1 MTKQLLVSG
10 IHGTA
15 EASLEDLVSMQL
27 NQFQGWNCQA
37 GVQNLYIDFDGGV
50 WIANCASTPSAQRI
64 TFSKTPKWGYLGQ
77 ISDEFKLPANGVVC
91 PIASCGC
98 GADIVITKWK
108 NGNSPQLQKP
118 TIQIQELKE
127 ITSVRTGYELPKQV
141 LWDISRRCN
150 YDCSY
155 CWPGVHNTTDEHK
168 SLSVLV
174 KSADYII
181 DKWAGGEKINWYFG
195 GGEPTL
201 NPDFEPFI
209 QYLSDRNQWVMLVTN
224 ASQGPSYWQKNA
236 DNYNTLIFSAHFEF
250 MKPALFAKNYLKVV
264 ELMIAGTSK
273 LSHFI
278 VKLMTKPGGVQ
289 SSIDFVESMK
299 QQSGYEQLGHELKS
313 KISFDMVPLRDIN
326 DGSKL
331 HSDYT
336 AQELLDIVKFN
347 DSHK

>member
-1 MTKQLLVSG
+1 MSKQLVIGSPQG
-10 IHGTA
+10 VA

-37 GVQNLYIDFDGGV
+37 GVQNLYIDFDGSV
-50 WIANCASTPSAQRI
+50 WIANCASTPPVQRI
-64 TFSKTPKWGYLGQ
+64 TFSKTPKWGYLGE
-77 ISDEFKLPANGVVC
+77 IGTEFKLPTNGVVC
-91 PIASCGC
+91 PISSCGC

-108 NGNSPQLQKP
+108 TGSSPAIQKP
-118 TIQIQELKE
+118 TIQITEVKE

-168 SLSVLV
+168 SLAELV

-181 DKWAGGEKINWYFG
+181 DKWADGGKINWYFG

-224 ASQGPSYWQKNA
+224 ASQGPAYWAKNA

-250 MKPALFAKNYLKVV
+250 MKPALFAKNYVKVV
-264 ELMIAGTSK
+264 ELLSNSPKK
-273 LSHFI
+273 LTHFI
-278 VKLMTKPGGVQ
+278 VKLMTKPGQVQ
-289 SSIDFVESMK
+289 ESIDFVESMK
-299 QQSGYEQLGHELKS
+299 QQVGYTLLSNNVKS
-313 KISFDMVPLRDIN
+313 RVSFDMVPLRDIN

-331 HSDYT
+331 HPGYIE
-336 AQELLDIVKFN
+336 QELQAIVNFN
-347 DSHK
+347 KQHK